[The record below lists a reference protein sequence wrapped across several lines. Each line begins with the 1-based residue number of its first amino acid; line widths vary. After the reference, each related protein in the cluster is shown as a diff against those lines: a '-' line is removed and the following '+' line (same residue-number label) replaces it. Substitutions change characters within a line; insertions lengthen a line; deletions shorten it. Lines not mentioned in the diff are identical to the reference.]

1 MEAFHKDESFYE
13 ASPGL
18 SVFLHHSVMT
28 LSRISQASKSSELIF
43 TKVKCFFVLSISLK
57 LNLCLKFHQCL
68 RIFFKYLSLYP
79 TITVHVHWMVHQ
91 LSTYFKDQYSSWQ
104 ILGACSLVFKTL
116 CSDSAECRNKSGGS
130 GRPNL
135 NMCLLFP
142 YYKYVILKMSVPK
155 MSFNIRFMLPY
166 KIINL

>member
-1 MEAFHKDESFYE
+1 MRGIPRPECFPPSLSHDPFKNISGFKIFRINLYKSKMFFRSFHLIEIEF
-13 ASPGL
+13 
-18 SVFLHHSVMT
+18 VF
-28 LSRISQASKSSELIF
+28 Q
-43 TKVKCFFVLSISLK
+43 
-57 LNLCLKFHQCL
+57 FHQCL

-79 TITVHVHWMVHQ
+79 TITVHWMVHQ